1 MRRMK
6 VIAAFLL
13 LVAAASAEIIVIG
26 GEIGWT
32 EGVCYQ
38 PVERAMV
45 GDVLEFVFGG
55 HDVHRLLDRS
65 NFDDCDFSGALM
77 LVGVG
82 ETPYRYEITADDA
95 EESAL
100 YFACSLGD
108 HCAGGTQKVQV
119 QIEPWLGQSLG
130 DRETPLSQVSTG
142 VSPERC
148 AEIQNGTAADGE
160 DSQTSL
166 SDCSDPVLQDDGR
179 YYVSCLSPPATLT
192 PGGVINNLFI
202 LHYPYPKDR
211 RVVVGLRTWE
221 FVQDVPGAPFGT
233 VEPVPVN
240 QLYVHHLSGRVI
252 LGQGTEGIRRSE
264 PDAPFVSPC
273 KFGKRII

>member
-6 VIAAFLL
+6 VIAALLL

-77 LVGVG
+77 LAGVG

-100 YFACSLGD
+100 YFACTLGD

-130 DRETPLSQVSTG
+130 DREAPLSQVSTG

-148 AEIQNGTAADGE
+148 AEIQNGTAANGE

-240 QLYVHHLSGRVI
+240 QLYVHHLSGRVV